1 MYRVA
6 QRKIIV
12 PFLLPAFLLFA
23 AFFIYPVLRTGYIA
37 MTDWGGTGDLNF
49 VGMEQFSRLASDP
62 THTNALINTFA
73 LTGIGAAILFPPAV
87 AMAWALNQHLRG
99 EAFFRFIVFAPVVL
113 SAAIVA
119 LMWKFIYHPTLGLIN
134 PALEGLGLGALTR
147 IWLGDPQ
154 TALTA
159 VAFTTVWH
167 GVGVWVILLSAGFER
182 LPREVLEAGRI
193 DGAGEWQLFWRIT
206 LPLLRDL
213 FRILLVLWFVQ
224 SMQAFAFVFI
234 MTGGGP
240 FGSTDIVGTLMYR
253 TAFQRTEFGYAA
265 AMGVV
270 LVVIILSVTY
280 LLNKV
285 LRREDLQ
292 Y

>member
-1 MYRVA
+1 MYRSS
-6 QRKIIV
+6 QRRLIV
-12 PFLLPAFLLFA
+12 PFLMPAFLLFA
-23 AFFIYPVLRTGYIA
+23 AFFVYPVLRTGYISL
-37 MTDWGGTGDLNF
+37 TDWGGVGALDF
-49 VGMEQFSRLASDP
+49 VGFEQYQRLWGDTA
-62 THTNALINTFA
+62 HTGALRNTFA
-73 LTGIGAAILFPPAV
+73 LTAIGAAMLFPPAV
-87 AMAWALNQHLRG
+87 AMAWALNHRLRG
-99 EAFFRFIVFAPVVL
+99 EHFFRFVIFAPVVL

-119 LMWKFIYHPTLGLIN
+119 LMWKFLYHPTLGLIN

-154 TALTA
+154 TALAA

-167 GVGVWVILLSAGFER
+167 GIGVWVILLSAGFER
-182 LPREVLEAGRI
+182 LPKEVLEAGRI
-193 DGAGEWQLFWRIT
+193 DGAGEWQLFWRVSM
-206 LPLLRDL
+206 PLMWDL
-213 FRILLVLWFVQ
+213 FRILIVLWFVQ

-240 FGSTDIVGTLMYR
+240 FGSSDIVGTLMYR
-253 TAFQRTEFGYAA
+253 VAFQRTSFGYAA

-270 LVVIILSVTY
+270 LVVIILSVTF

-285 LRREDLQ
+285 LRRDDLQ